1 LGRSNSDAFEKRL
14 AVVVKK
20 PSVIFIAGTLGQGGA
35 EKQLFLLARSLKK
48 RNHWVEVIS
57 LTKGEFWE
65 HELRLLGIKVH
76 NIPRNI
82 SRWEKFNA
90 IKRLV
95 KQNLPDVVYSFHFH
109 TSFYAGL
116 LRFYFNGLKTIGS
129 IRNNGRSEV
138 KENGIWSWLHMHSC
152 HKIIANNYDGI
163 NHVNK
168 VLKVPKRKLFFLF
181 NAVEI
186 SAGFIEEKNI
196 SIGTPLKIV
205 FIGRL
210 VKQKDPEMLL
220 EIASILK
227 EKNIPFQLDI
237 IGDGPMKESIN
248 NKIIKKQ
255 LQQSIFMLGTI
266 DKASQ
271 RLPSYQILLSTSLYE
286 GTPNVILEA
295 LLAKVYP
302 VVRNYNGI
310 QALFSKIDKEYHKLI
325 FRNTIEAVE
334 VIVKIKQYP
343 NQFETLKYKG
353 KDFIINN
360 FSEEKQYTSFLNM
373 V

>member
-1 LGRSNSDAFEKRL
+1 
-14 AVVVKK
+14 VKK

-48 RNHWVEVIS
+48 REHEVVVIS
-57 LTKGEFWE
+57 LTKGEYWE

-82 SRWEKFNA
+82 SRWEKFKA

-95 KQNLPDVVYSFHFH
+95 KQSLPDVVYSFHFY

-116 LRFYFNGLKTIGS
+116 LRFYFKGLKTIGS
-129 IRNNGRSEV
+129 IRNNGKSEV

-152 HKIIANNYDGI
+152 HKIIGNNYDGI
-163 NHVNK
+163 NYVNK
-168 VLKVPKRKLFFLF
+168 ALKVPRRKLLFLS
-181 NAVEI
+181 NA
-186 SAGFIEEKNI
+186 IETSLDVKKINI
-196 SIGTPLKIV
+196 PPEAPLKIV

-210 VKQKDPEMLL
+210 VKQKDPEILL

-237 IGDGPMKESIN
+237 IGDGPLKESIN
-248 NKIIKKQ
+248 KKIIDKQ
-255 LQQSIFMLGTI
+255 LQQNAFLLGKI

-271 RLPSYQILLSTSLYE
+271 HLPSYQILLSTSLYE

-310 QALFSKIDKEYHKLI
+310 QTLFSDIDEKYCSFI
-325 FRNTIEAVE
+325 FENPVEAVKIIAK
-334 VIVKIKQYP
+334 IVEDP
-343 NQFETLKYKG
+343 NQFKKLKDKG
-353 KDFIINN
+353 RDYITKY
-360 FSEEKQYTSFLNM
+360 FSEENQYELFLKS

>member
-1 LGRSNSDAFEKRL
+1 M
-14 AVVVKK
+14 KK

-35 EKQLFLLARSLKK
+35 EKQLFLLSRSLKK
-48 RNHWVEVIS
+48 REHEVEVIS
-57 LTKGEFWE
+57 LTKGEYWE

-82 SRWEKFNA
+82 SRWEKFKA

-95 KQNLPDVVYSFHFH
+95 KQSLPDVVYSFHFY

-129 IRNNGRSEV
+129 IRNNGKSEV

-152 HKIIANNYDGI
+152 HKIIGNNYDGI
-163 NHVNK
+163 NYVNK
-168 VLKVPKRKLFFLF
+168 ALKVPRRKLFFLS
-181 NAVEI
+181 NAVET
-186 SAGFIEEKNI
+186 SLDAEKNNI
-196 SIGTPLKIV
+196 STEAPLKIV

-210 VKQKDPEMLL
+210 VRQKDPEMLL

-237 IGDGPMKESIN
+237 IGDGPMKESLN
-248 NKIIKKQ
+248 KKIINKQ
-255 LQQSIFMLGTI
+255 LQQNAFLLGKI

-271 RLPSYQILLSTSLYE
+271 HLPSYQILLSTSLYE

-310 QALFSKIDKEYHKLI
+310 QTLFNDIGEEYCHLI
-325 FRNTIEAVE
+325 FRNSIEAVE
-334 VIVKIKQYP
+334 IIIKISQDP
-343 NQFETLKYKG
+343 NQFKILKNRGRDYVM
-353 KDFIINN
+353 NN
-360 FSEEKQYTSFLNM
+360 FSEETQYRSFSNM
-373 V
+373 I